1 MKYKPDPNAISA
13 LNLMKLEVANEFD
26 ANISKKEALDGT
38 TMDNLVNRADKNS
51 NLEEKTHVRNRNGGN
66 PGLQYKNQKR

>member
-13 LNLMKLEVANEFD
+13 LQLMKLEVGNEFD

-38 TMDNLVNRADKNS
+38 MIESLVNRAEHN
-51 NLEEKTHVRNRNGGN
+51 NNQEKTHVRNRNGGN
-66 PGLQYKNQKR
+66 PGLRYKNQKR